1 MTEAKIKSEVEVRK
15 KPNKVNMPDKR
26 IVSLPSGSNTPDNL
40 LYVFDYELSQIA
52 KGNYENIPMNIT
64 NEDRK
69 LGNKHLKEMAEKHLT
84 AHIKDI
90 IATGYLDML
99 VFYLIDG
106 AEAKHQLY
114 KLKEAVNS
122 INEVLE

>member
-1 MTEAKIKSEVEVRK
+1 
-15 KPNKVNMPDKR
+15 
-26 IVSLPSGSNTPDNL
+26 
-40 LYVFDYELSQIA
+40 
-52 KGNYENIPMNIT
+52 
-64 NEDRK
+64 K